1 MYAWR
6 WLKMLSWESLKHPR
20 STEKKKLRKMQE
32 FQLQLRHRQLKEAR
46 VLHQLKKLKKSSQ
59 CQTLG
64 SPTCSKIKCT
74 QMLQKSSR
82 VWMI

>member
-6 WLKMLSWESLKHPR
+6 WLKMPSWELLKLPR
-20 STEKKKLRKMQE
+20 ATEKKNLRKMQE
-32 FQLQLRHRQLKEAR
+32 FQFLPRHHQLKEAR

-64 SPTCSKIKCT
+64 SLKCFKTKCT

-82 VWMI
+82 AWMI

>member
-6 WLKMLSWESLKHPR
+6 WLKMLSWELLKHPR
-20 STEKKKLRKMQE
+20 STEKKSLQKMQE
-32 FQLQLRHRQLKEAR
+32 FQFQLRHHQLKEAK

-64 SPTCSKIKCT
+64 SLTCSKIKCT
-74 QMLQKSSR
+74 QMLQTSSR
-82 VWMI
+82 VWAI